1 MGRALVLKNVN
12 FSENK
17 LDTVNLGDDIPCTGI
32 ALSQNTISFTKLGS
46 VTLTATLTPAN
57 TTDTVVWS
65 SSDNSVATVV
75 GGVVTAVGLGTATI
89 TATCGSQSATCSV
102 SVSVSLAPADLLAI
116 DGKITGTSKSDF
128 DNNGKDYQKLT
139 TGTTK
144 TIVVVSPDT
153 AQNRA
158 FTGDDDSYV
167 GKYPIMIPKNATTV
181 TIGIASLIS
190 GITLCYFDSTKQPT
204 YTITGVKGA
213 RVVSIPSTSWSSH
226 PTITL
231 PSDIDGLD
239 SFIVTVTFKA
249 DTDELP
255 SGFEITFA

>member
-17 LDTVNLGDDIPCTGI
+17 LDTVNLGDDIPCAGI
-32 ALSQNTISFTKLGS
+32 ALSQNTIAFTKLGS
-46 VTLTATLTPAN
+46 ATLTATLTPAN

-65 SSDNSVATVV
+65 SSDSSVATVV

-89 TATCGSQSATCSV
+89 TATCGNQSATCSV
-102 SVSVSLAPADLLAI
+102 SVSVSLAPADLLAMA
-116 DGKITGTSKSDF
+116 GKITGISQADL
-128 DNNGKDYQKLT
+128 NNGKDYQKLS

-144 TIVVVSPDT
+144 TIVVASPDS

-158 FTGDDDSYV
+158 FTGDDELYA
-167 GKYPIMIPKNATTV
+167 GKYPIMIPKNATSV

-190 GITLCYFDSTKQPT
+190 GISVCYFDSTKQPT
-204 YTITGVKGA
+204 YTITGAKGA
-213 RVVSIPSTSWSSH
+213 RVVSVPSTSWSSH
-226 PTITL
+226 PTLTI